1 MIWRLKEKAKNIVY
15 NETGTIFKEGSLR
28 VALVYPNTYQIGT
41 SNLGFQLIYR
51 IINSITNIS
60 AERVYLPDKEDI
72 KLFESGEDIFSL
84 ESQRQI
90 GEFDVIAFSI
100 PFEGDY
106 INVLKILELSKI
118 PLRSLDRGNDYP
130 LIIAG

>member
-1 MIWRLKEKAKNIVY
+1 MIWRLKEKAKDILS
-15 NETGTIFKEGSLR
+15 NETGTIFKEASLR
-28 VALVYPNTYQIGT
+28 VAL
-41 SNLGFQLIYR
+41 L
-51 IINSITNIS
+51 NSITNIS
-60 AERVYLPDKEDI
+60 AERVYLPDSEDI
-72 KLFESGEDIFSL
+72 KLYELGEDLFSL

-118 PLRSLDRGNDYP
+118 PFRSLDRGEDYP
-130 LIIAG
+130 LVIAGGM